1 MFGTPPLAAPRR
13 GFGATCLIG
22 TGLAPI
28 VSRDGLQG
36 KPFLGDWRGDAAKL
50 PRMGWRVMR
59 ASGLWW
65 VVVVALLGGGCDS
78 LSRMKLAGGA
88 DIAADSQDARVTHP
102 QRSLATLLERQGL
115 PQTLLCSGTTWRAVG
130 LGGFRNEQRLAP
142 VKPGIAGYT
151 LLHERG
157 ARRDEPPRLYIRAG
171 ERGPLALVYVRYE
184 PAP

>member
-1 MFGTPPLAAPRR
+1 MACGACEWSVVGGCGGSPGWGVRFTLAY
-13 GFGATCLIG
+13 G
-22 TGLAPI
+22 TGERRRRCRRP
-28 VSRDGLQG
+28 
-36 KPFLGDWRGDAAKL
+36 PDARES
-50 PRMGWRVMR
+50 P
-59 ASGLWW
+59 
-65 VVVVALLGGGCDS
+65 ALS
-78 LSRMKLAGGA
+78 NLAG
-88 DIAADSQDARVTHP
+88 
-102 QRSLATLLERQGL
+102 LLERQGL

-171 ERGPLALVYVRYE
+171 ERGPLARVYVRYE

>member
-1 MFGTPPLAAPRR
+1 
-13 GFGATCLIG
+13 
-22 TGLAPI
+22 
-28 VSRDGLQG
+28 
-36 KPFLGDWRGDAAKL
+36 
-50 PRMGWRVMR
+50 MR

-78 LSRMKLAGGA
+78 LSRTELASGVGDAGGP
-88 DIAADSQDARVTHP
+88 QDARESP
-102 QRSLATLLERQGL
+102 ALSNLAGLLERQGL

-171 ERGPLALVYVRYE
+171 ERGPLARVYVRYE